1 MIEGKPEDD
10 DWIGGNELLSLVG
23 SHSLLMD
30 FTNPSFFLSD
40 KLIYIYIGFLHFF
53 FFSKIANAR
62 MINDKSA
69 FGLV

>member
-40 KLIYIYIGFLHFF
+40 KLIYIYI
-53 FFSKIANAR
+53 
-62 MINDKSA
+62 
-69 FGLV
+69 